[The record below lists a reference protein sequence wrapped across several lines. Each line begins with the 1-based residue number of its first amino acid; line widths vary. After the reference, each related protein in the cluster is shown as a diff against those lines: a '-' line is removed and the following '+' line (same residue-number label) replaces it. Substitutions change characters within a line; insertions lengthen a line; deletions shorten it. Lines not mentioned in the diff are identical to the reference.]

1 MSMIKNYIFLY
12 GKQHHKQS
20 QKTNNRIEQMTA
32 IQMTYIQGFYKSKIK
47 CHQPERKIVGVYA
60 QAVHREEN
68 ANGF

>member
-12 GKQHHKQS
+12 GKQHLKQS
-20 QKTNNRIEQMTA
+20 QYTNNRIEQMTA

-47 CHQPERKIVGVYA
+47 YHQPERKIVGVYE